1 MMNEHFKRKFK
12 RTILFKL
19 LLDFLHG
26 LYLYVV
32 KIDFQANK
40 NWQSGSQAQNIY
52 PSLNDYQTVS
62 PVYLI
67 GFCFSAYLKYSL
79 FFRSNLPLS
88 LPLRSWVQPWAWQ
101 PFTIILSSVS
111 TQHQN
116 LLTVSVTQLSKYC
129 LYLFYLIF
137 KCKLFHIL

>member
-1 MMNEHFKRKFK
+1 MNEHFKRKFK

-32 KIDFQANK
+32 KIDFKQTRMTTWLTSSEHLSKSEWLSN
-40 NWQSGSQAQNIY
+40 SVS
-52 PSLNDYQTVS
+52 SLPYWLLFLGLPKV
-62 PVYLI
+62 
-67 GFCFSAYLKYSL
+67 SL

-129 LYLFYLIF
+129 LYLFI
-137 KCKLFHIL
+137 